1 MTSSSSPRPTPDS
14 PRSEADVAAVAAP
27 SAQSGRSTQTGKS
40 ARTQERIRAAA
51 ARVLT
56 QRGIATTRLSDIAEE
71 AGVRAPA
78 IYYYYASREELVEDV
93 IRQGQVGTET
103 RVRQALDELDPST
116 PPIEK
121 ICAAVEAHLRALHEL
136 SDYTTAAVR
145 NVGQMSTEMRERT
158 KADQRR
164 YGRVWKRLFE
174 EARDAGELRS
184 DVDLRTAEL
193 LVIGALNWTP
203 EWWADSS
210 VSLETLIE
218 TACALTRRGLA
229 ADPAAS

>member
-1 MTSSSSPRPTPDS
+1 MTSSSNRRRTTGS
-14 PRSEADVAAVAAP
+14 PRSAADVPAVAAP
-27 SAQSGRSTQTGKS
+27 RAQTEKS

-56 QRGIATTRLSDIAEE
+56 ERGIATTRLADIATE
-71 AGVRAPA
+71 AGVQAPA
-78 IYYYYASREELVEDV
+78 IYYYYASREELIEDV

-103 RVRQALDELDPST
+103 RVRQAIDELDPAT
-116 PPIEK
+116 PPLDK

-145 NVGQMSTEMRERT
+145 NVGQMSSEMRERT

-174 EARDAGELRS
+174 EARDAGDLRA

-203 EWWADSS
+203 EWWADSA
-210 VSLETLIE
+210 VSLETLVE
-218 TACALTRRGLA
+218 TARALTRRGLA
-229 ADPAAS
+229 ADPASS

>member
-1 MTSSSSPRPTPDS
+1 MTSSSNRRQIPSSPEPG
-14 PRSEADVAAVAAP
+14 ADMVAAAP
-27 SAQSGRSTQTGKS
+27 TRTLTDKS
-40 ARTQERIRAAA
+40 AKTQERIRAAA

-56 QRGIATTRLSDIAEE
+56 ERGIATARLGDIAEA

-78 IYYYYASREELVEDV
+78 IYYYYASREELIEDV

-103 RVRQALDELDPST
+103 RVTQALAEVDPQAPALD
-116 PPIEK
+116 K
-121 ICAAVEAHLRALHEL
+121 ICVAVEAHLRALHEL

-145 NVGQMSTEMRERT
+145 NVGQMPAEMRDRMR
-158 KADQRR
+158 ADQRR

-174 EARDAGELRS
+174 QARDQGELRE
-184 DVDLRTAEL
+184 DLDLRTAQL

-210 VSLETLIE
+210 ASLDTLVT
-218 TACALTRRGLA
+218 TACELTRRGLA
-229 ADPAAS
+229 ADPRS